1 MQRFTIL
8 GAYVV
13 ASGQKLFSGG
23 CLCGH
28 IRFEAGGKPTF
39 PHLCSCRMCQ
49 LWSGAPTVAW
59 VEFPLAGFAWTGP
72 GGEPSTFQSSE
83 NTRRGFCAK
92 CGSSLCALDDGYDKI
107 SLTIAVFDEP
117 SSLVP
122 GKQHSHKTSAPGWW
136 IPEIDRTAQK
146 S

>member
-1 MQRFTIL
+1 MANR
-8 GAYVV
+8 
-13 ASGQKLFSGG
+13 QKVFSGG

-49 LWSGAPTVAW
+49 TWSGAPTVAW
-59 VEFPLAGFAWTGP
+59 VEFPLSEFAWTGP
-72 GGEPSTFQSSE
+72 GGQPSTFQSSE
-83 NTRRGFCAK
+83 KTRRGFCVK

-117 SSLVP
+117 SLLVP
-122 GKQHSHKTSAPGWW
+122 GKQHSYKAAAPRWW
-136 IPEIDRTAQK
+136 KADIERTAGK
-146 S
+146 R